1 MRKFA
6 DAGTPLIM
14 DGDVRDY
21 LLAHPDFLISN
32 SDLLAVLTP
41 PESRRGD
48 EIRDFQHFM
57 LMKLQGDI
65 GALKQERDDSQNLIE
80 DHLLRQSRMNTAS
93 LSLLD
98 APGFIEMIET
108 IESDFPLMLDLE
120 AVGIAVEEGGK
131 PLPRLRTVRE
141 GFVRECLPRRD
152 LVLETDIRGAP
163 ELFGG
168 KAAFVRSQALV
179 RLTVSPEMPP
189 SLIAFGHRDPKYYA
203 NGVTGEAL
211 LHMGALVSLCIRKWL
226 GLPA

>member
-21 LLAHPDFLISN
+21 LLAHPDFLTAN

-41 PESRRGD
+41 PENRRGD

-57 LMKLQGDI
+57 LSRLQGEVET
-65 GALKQERDDSQNLIE
+65 LKQSRDESQKLIE
-80 DHLLRQSRMNTAS
+80 EHLRRQSRMNGAV

-98 APGFIEMIET
+98 SPGFIEMIET
-108 IESDFPLMLDLE
+108 IESDFPLMLDHE
-120 AVGIAVEEGGK
+120 AVGIVVEEGAA
-131 PLPRLRTVRE
+131 PRPRLRTVRE

-152 LVLETDIRGAP
+152 LMLESDIRGTP
-163 ELFGG
+163 ELFDG

-189 SLIAFGHRDPKYYA
+189 GLIAFGDRDPKYYA
-203 NGVTGEAL
+203 NGIPGEAL
-211 LHMGALVSLCIRKWL
+211 LHMGALVSLCMRKWL